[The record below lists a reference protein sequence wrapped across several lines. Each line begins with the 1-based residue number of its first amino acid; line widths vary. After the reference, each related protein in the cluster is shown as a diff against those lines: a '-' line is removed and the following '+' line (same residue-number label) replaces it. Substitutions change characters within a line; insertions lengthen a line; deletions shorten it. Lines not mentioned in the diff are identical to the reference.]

1 MSRERRGKMEGVR
14 EGEKEEG
21 KEARG
26 KSQKQEQRTRHILG
40 SMRCSQL

>member
-1 MSRERRGKMEGVR
+1 MEGVR

-40 SMRCSQL
+40 SCSTLNFSYVLEP